1 MIEKIWIEI
10 REKIYKDRC
19 KYSLWPSCTTWN
31 EKRNLLLKPSNEDLR
46 LRFLVQFPSVH
57 VSLLVSINHRALIY
71 TFPLRELD
79 RNLWYS
85 SFFFFYIYLLIFFFD
100 RLKPSLS
107 CLLESIE
114 KKNRLFVYIDYINI
128 YINSINIYTYT

>member
-85 SFFFFYIYLLIFFFD
+85 SSFFFFLHLSSNLFLRSIETFSFVFIREYREKKSIVLLRRLYKYIY
-100 RLKPSLS
+100 
-107 CLLESIE
+107 
-114 KKNRLFVYIDYINI
+114 
-128 YINSINIYTYT
+128 

>member
-85 SFFFFYIYLLIFFFD
+85 SSFFFFLHLSSNLFLRSIETFSFVFIREYREKKSIVRLHRLYKYIY
-100 RLKPSLS
+100 
-107 CLLESIE
+107 
-114 KKNRLFVYIDYINI
+114 
-128 YINSINIYTYT
+128 

>member
-85 SFFFFYIYLLIFFFD
+85 SFFFFFLHLSSNLFLRSIETFSFVFIREYREKKSIVRLHRLYKYIY
-100 RLKPSLS
+100 
-107 CLLESIE
+107 
-114 KKNRLFVYIDYINI
+114 
-128 YINSINIYTYT
+128 

>member
-85 SFFFFYIYLLIFFFD
+85 SSFFFFYIYLLIFFFD
-100 RLKPSLS
+100 RLKRFSFVFIR
-107 CLLESIE
+107 EYRE
-114 KKNRLFVYIDYINI
+114 KKSIVRLHRLYKYIY
-128 YINSINIYTYT
+128 

>member
-10 REKIYKDRC
+10 QIEIREKDWC

-85 SFFFFYIYLLIFFFD
+85 SSFFFFYIYLLIFFFD
-100 RLKPSLS
+100 RLKRFSFVFIR
-107 CLLESIE
+107 EYRE
-114 KKNRLFVYIDYINI
+114 KKSIVRLHRLYKYIY
-128 YINSINIYTYT
+128 

>member
-1 MIEKIWIEI
+1 MIEKIWIEIQIEI

-85 SFFFFYIYLLIFFFD
+85 SSFFFFLHLSSNLFLRSIETFSFVFIREYREKKSIVRLHRLYKYIY
-100 RLKPSLS
+100 
-107 CLLESIE
+107 
-114 KKNRLFVYIDYINI
+114 
-128 YINSINIYTYT
+128 

>member
-10 REKIYKDRC
+10 QIEIREKDWC

-85 SFFFFYIYLLIFFFD
+85 SSFFFFLHLSSNLFLRSIETFSFVFIREYREKKSIVRLHRLYKYIY
-100 RLKPSLS
+100 
-107 CLLESIE
+107 
-114 KKNRLFVYIDYINI
+114 
-128 YINSINIYTYT
+128 

>member
-85 SFFFFYIYLLIFFFD
+85 SFFFFLHLSSNLFLRSIETFSFVFIREYREKKSIVRLHRLYKYIY
-100 RLKPSLS
+100 
-107 CLLESIE
+107 
-114 KKNRLFVYIDYINI
+114 
-128 YINSINIYTYT
+128 